1 MRVILPPHSKFH
13 LNGTICSWVI
23 AKKWFSI
30 RRPSTI
36 LNLLIS
42 EYLSRFHRLGKV
54 CLHTK
59 FREIRTFA
67 AEIWRFNDFQNGG
80 RPPLWIFE
88 VGHFHHLT
96 FVCVRLCIRTP
107 KFRLNRTI
115 WSRVIAKK
123 MILSMASVRHLE
135 VDSFWIFVTFPSPLS
150 KFASAHQI
158 SSYSDDSRL
167 RYEEI
172 TIFKMA
178 AVLHVGFIVTSS
190 YCTERLSLTF
200 LTLC

>member
-42 EYLSRFHRLGKV
+42 EYLSRFRRLGKV

-123 MILSMASVRHLE
+123 WFSI
-135 VDSFWIFVTFPSPLS
+135 W
-150 KFASAHQI
+150 
-158 SSYSDDSRL
+158 
-167 RYEEI
+167 
-172 TIFKMA
+172 
-178 AVLHVGFIVTSS
+178 
-190 YCTERLSLTF
+190 RLSVILNLGISEF
-200 LTLC
+200 FSHFGR